1 MLNNECNNDN
11 YVELKYNNDY
21 IFLDNVPNEDYITIN
36 KINDVFTHI
45 YLHNKNVNIENSVSK
60 QNKLDEDIN
69 NYNYVLNHH
78 TNKNV
83 GKSLFF
89 YDENENIFLE
99 KNIRVD
105 KLNDDCKIKKSS
117 IFKKNIEE
125 CYVDEVID
133 IKNQNSAH
141 QPDAPDA
148 NTEYKEQE
156 EELIRIETQ
165 NIRQDKL
172 NNDAD
177 AEQMKSSLLL
187 LGETTIEK
195 DEDDDG
201 DEDDTE
207 EEEED
212 INNQITEYKE
222 ELIMIETEIK
232 IINNIIFNIKASNDK
247 SIFNLNKFKTRV
259 FNKKNCDTLV
269 EQIKILSERKKMIE
283 NTINDI
289 YKLMKTHEN

>member
-1 MLNNECNNDN
+1 MHNNECNNDN

-45 YLHNKNVNIENSVSK
+45 YLHNKSVNIENSVLK
-60 QNKLDEDIN
+60 KNKVDEDIN
-69 NYNYVLNHH
+69 NYNYILNHH
-78 TNKNV
+78 SDKNM
-83 GKSLFF
+83 GQSLFF

-105 KLNDDCKIKKSS
+105 KLNDDFKITKSS

-125 CYVDEVID
+125 CYVDEDID
-133 IKNQNSAH
+133 SKNQITSHKPYLHA
-141 QPDAPDA
+141 
-148 NTEYKEQE
+148 EYKEQE
-156 EELIRIETQ
+156 ELITIERQ
-165 NIRQDKL
+165 NITQDKL

-177 AEQMKSSLLL
+177 EEPMKSSLLL
-187 LGETTIEK
+187 SGETITEK
-195 DEDDDG
+195 DEDDDVDEGDDG
-201 DEDDTE
+201 DEDNA
-207 EEEED
+207 EEED

-222 ELIMIETEIK
+222 ELLMIETEIK

-247 SIFNLNKFKTRV
+247 SIFNLNKFKTRI
-259 FNKKNCDTLV
+259 FNKKNCDTLL

-289 YKLMKTHEN
+289 YKLMKTYEK